1 MAVTKQAYASA
12 SAPWAATAV
21 CNDLRDAF
29 IGAGLMTA
37 WHDSFAAGGREHR
50 VLEII
55 YNGSKTYG
63 KTYYWF
69 TVSTTGI
76 WIRTSTGWNTGS
88 DIPSG
93 PGVAGTQY
101 VDWFDTNTS
110 GLNGAAQ
117 IIELLTSISFSVTRY
132 TASGRSFFVL
142 RTGTTFCTF
151 TIDSA
156 STTFR
161 TFYDLNLGYHSGIY
175 LVSTSSR
182 SVRISQ
188 TQRNRRD
195 LLLGSSLNN
204 DASFESSYRQSA
216 VVNQYCIPNT
226 GTTGM
231 TATFPDPGFL
241 LPGWT
246 TAANPSAGTNF
257 NPVFNAIR
265 LTSIHAADM
274 PADFGI
280 ASLKVSNTLAIQD
293 NATVTAGTEEY
304 EILQFANLGFLAI
317 GLTSNPVFLARTVG

>member
-29 IGAGLMTA
+29 IGAGLMSA

-50 VLEII
+50 VLEVI

-101 VDWFDTNTS
+101 VDWFDTNT
-110 GLNGAAQ
+110 GALNGAAQ
-117 IIELLTSISFSVTRY
+117 MIELLTSISFSVTRY

-161 TFYDLNLGYHSGIY
+161 TFYDLDLGYHCGIY

-182 SVRISQ
+182 SVRILQ

-204 DASFESSYRQSA
+204 DVYFESSYRQSA

-231 TATFPDPGFL
+231 VATFPDSGFL

-274 PADFGI
+274 PSDFGI

-304 EILQFANLGFLAI
+304 EILQFANLGFI
-317 GLTSNPVFLARTVG
+317 STGLTSNPVFLARTV

>member
-1 MAVTKQAYASA
+1 MS
-12 SAPWAATAV
+12 
-21 CNDLRDAF
+21 
-29 IGAGLMTA
+29 A

-55 YNGSKTYG
+55 YNGSKAYG

-69 TVSTTGI
+69 TVSATGI

-93 PGVAGTQY
+93 PGVAGTQF
-101 VDWFDTNTS
+101 VDWFSTDTSALS
-110 GLNGAAQ
+110 GATQ
-117 IIELLTSISFSVTRY
+117 MIELLTSISFSVTRY

-161 TFYDLNLGYHSGIY
+161 SFYDLDLGYHSGAY
-175 LVSTSSR
+175 LVRTSGR
-182 SVRISQ
+182 AVTISQ
-188 TQRNRRD
+188 MQRNRRE
-195 LLLGSSLNN
+195 LLVGSSLNN
-204 DASFESSYRQSA
+204 DGFFESNYRQSL

-226 GTTGM
+226 GTAGM
-231 TATFPDPGFL
+231 LATFPDPGFL

-246 TAANPSAGTNF
+246 TAANPSAGTDF
-257 NPVFNAIR
+257 NPVFTAIR

-293 NATVTAGTEEY
+293 NATVIAGTEEY
-304 EILQFANLGFLAI
+304 EVLQFSNQGFLST